1 MGIINTLLLIGFA
14 GIVCSGIAISTY
26 LIGTEGTKR
35 WIVYPIFCI
44 VCFAIFLFFKHTM
57 IPKLLPWRNAYL
69 IISYYVPLV
78 CSLSALI
85 AIPKKSLKA
94 LIEHVLPA
102 ISIFAIFGVLLV
114 LF

>member
-1 MGIINTLLLIGFA
+1 MLLNTLLLVVFV
-14 GIVCSGIAISTY
+14 GIVFSGIAVSTF
-26 LIGTEGTKR
+26 LVGTEGNKR
-35 WIVYPIFCI
+35 WIVYPVFCAI
-44 VCFAIFLFFKHTM
+44 CIGIFLFFKNTM
-57 IPKLLPWRNAYL
+57 NLNFLPWRNAYL